1 MGFDDRDNTKK
12 LRILISIKVPSKNI
26 YGTFLYIYMIVF
38 EASIY
43 SSNNIDNNNDDDGNN
58 NNNNNG
64 NNSKYITSS
73 GSNNNIMTMMLLTTV
88 IMMTVSIRNN
98 CRYCFSYFSFY
109 HN

>member
-12 LRILISIKVPSKNI
+12 LRILISIKAPSKNI

-43 SSNNIDNNNDDDGNN
+43 SSNNSDNNNDDDGN

-109 HN
+109 QN